1 MVGVQLR
8 GGGVAFDFNGVTLL
22 ANLLGDA
29 AEQLVCGFGVGEGCL
44 VAHELQLGAVKGYF
58 GAFTRRNGGKR

>member
-44 VAHELQLGAVKGYF
+44 VADELQLRVIKGHF
-58 GAFTRRNGGKR
+58 DAFTRRNSGKR